1 MRLAQV
7 EKDYVGL
14 RDLATERR
22 AKLDDAL
29 KLFMLNREVDDLE
42 QWIAEREVIAGSQE
56 LGQVLGVIFPKP
68 KQNESHGR
76 KIVNILSHSSFS

>member
-56 LGQVLGVIFPKP
+56 LGQVVRVILPKTP
-68 KQNESHGR
+68 F
-76 KIVNILSHSSFS
+76 SSSVSRVFFS